1 MKIGWK
7 VVSRLIRPG
16 EDYSLFRLSICWR
29 IRDFY
34 YYCRRC
40 LRLLLLLFSKKN
52 TFLYISFLYDC
63 PYFCFCTE
71 NILAFSM
78 IINLSIHFWLSNYWL
93 TYILFQTFWKITK
106 KIYPLNWAFKKFFLR
121 FKNNVRLVFSLWR
134 TYYLKQCFLL
144 LKIIF

>member
-1 MKIGWK
+1 MKIGWR
-7 VVSRLIRPG
+7 VVSRLIRPD
-16 EDYSLFRLSICWR
+16 EDYFQFRLSICWR

-78 IINLSIHFWLSNYWL
+78 IINLSIHFWLTYLYFIPNVLKNYL
-93 TYILFQTFWKITK
+93 PKR
-106 KIYPLNWAFKKFFLR
+106 FF
-121 FKNNVRLVFSLWR
+121 FFDIQK
-134 TYYLKQCFLL
+134 
-144 LKIIF
+144 

>member
-1 MKIGWK
+1 MKIGWR
-7 VVSRLIRPG
+7 VVSRLIRPD
-16 EDYSLFRLSICWR
+16 EDYFLFRLSICWR

-34 YYCRRC
+34 YCRH
-40 LRLLLLLFSKKN
+40 LQLLLLLFSKKYFPLYILLIWLSQLL
-52 TFLYISFLYDC
+52 FLYWEYISFFYD
-63 PYFCFCTE
+63 YKLVYSF
-71 NILAFSM
+71 LA
-78 IINLSIHFWLSNYWL
+78 NYWL

-106 KIYPLNWAFKKFFLR
+106 KMYPLNWAFKKFFLR